1 MSAREK
7 EAMLLQSLVDAV
19 RTRRPPDSHH
29 EADVFRF
36 AAQLIKTRYPNE
48 SALLDSAAKR
58 YFSES
63 EMSPRPFTQVV
74 SDGLVSDVPRL
85 RHAIENGLAGIV
97 TW

>member
-7 EAMLLQSLVDAV
+7 EAVLLQSLVGAV
-19 RTRRPPDSHH
+19 RTQRPPVSSQ

-48 SALLDSAAKR
+48 SVALDAAAKQ

-63 EMSPRPFTQVV
+63 KTVPRTFPQVV
-74 SDGLVSDVPRL
+74 TDGLVSDVPRL
-85 RHAIENGLAGIV
+85 RHAIENGLAGIT